1 MKKRVSSIIIQL
13 LQSSWALSSETWF
26 FKIYIGEAHM
36 GYTQGSCRHFEVE
49 LIHLGFV
56 SNQIKSQNRSAFM
69 NGSIFDNQLEVIYM
83 TLVKL

>member
-36 GYTQGSCRHFEVE
+36 GYKQGNCRHFEVE
-49 LIHLGFV
+49 LIHLMFAF
-56 SNQIKSQNRSAFM
+56 NQIKSQNGP
-69 NGSIFDNQLEVIYM
+69 NFDNQPKVIYM
-83 TLVKL
+83 TLVKLRF